1 MEVKTYSKEKTISMS
16 EYQQYLMKII
26 KERGRGQG
34 AGSNKVLQFNC
45 RRTMGLVYIKKYVGI
60 SCAHS

>member
-34 AGSNKVLQFNC
+34 AGSNKVL
-45 RRTMGLVYIKKYVGI
+45 
-60 SCAHS
+60 